1 MMTFFPTH
9 WRVFAIAWRIHA
21 VRYAVANSASL
32 PQTPNGTFVDRL
44 SSKSRLPAWPPIFGS
59 LHIGFRFPSNR
70 ESVSVRVL
78 DRSLVTPAQDSLPD
92 LPPSNGTSN
101 PCAPFPRSKT
111 RQDSTSPRE
120 VPRGVACRSCPAVS
134 SACQA
139 RCGTLRCLAPRSR
152 SNRLLS
158 LRKLLMAHQSKSGT
172 TQFAL
177 DISLDAKLR
186 FESLHQSMGLRTKA
200 QTFEAI
206 LYFVS
211 TKDKIDP
218 ATLQRMEKKI
228 DHSIHL
234 LESLT

>member
-92 LPPSNGTSN
+92 LSRSNGTSN

-111 RQDSTSPRE
+111 RRDSTFPRE
-120 VPRGVACRSCPAVS
+120 VPGGPLALFSRLSLRVS
-134 SACQA
+134 
-139 RCGTLRCLAPRSR
+139 GTLREAS
-152 SNRLLS
+152 SAARLPNLCI
-158 LRKLLMAHQSKSGT
+158 R
-172 TQFAL
+172 
-177 DISLDAKLR
+177 R
-186 FESLHQSMGLRTKA
+186 N
-200 QTFEAI
+200 
-206 LYFVS
+206 
-211 TKDKIDP
+211 
-218 ATLQRMEKKI
+218 
-228 DHSIHL
+228 
-234 LESLT
+234 